1 MSNTMKHRLILVL
14 VCVAALSSCGQQK
27 GGAEVENTPEAVV
40 EAFNRAVTAGDFS
53 KAWTLVDSLGMKDYM
68 DSYKEAWDTLM
79 EQDSTALEIAGTLL
93 SGAVIEIQRTEKN
106 GPQRHVY
113 YRLEA
118 DGRNK
123 ERCAVVRKE
132 EGEWKIVSVTN
143 AN

>member
-1 MSNTMKHRLILVL
+1 MKHRLILVL

-40 EAFNRAVTAGDFS
+40 EAFNRAVTAGDFAR
-53 KAWTLVDSLGMKDYM
+53 AWTLVDSLGMKDYM
-68 DSYKEAWDTLM
+68 DSYKEAWDVLM
-79 EQDSTALEIAGTLL
+79 AQDSTALGIAETLL
-93 SGAVIEIQRTEKN
+93 SGAVIEFQRTEKN
-106 GPQRHVY
+106 GAERHVF

-118 DGRNK
+118 DGRSK
-123 ERCAVVRKE
+123 ERRAIVRKE

>member
-1 MSNTMKHRLILVL
+1 MQSRWGYGSQKDVEDVFDNYR
-14 VCVAALSSCGQQK
+14 ALDIPLD
-27 GGAEVENTPEAVV
+27 AI
-40 EAFNRAVTAGDFS
+40 FLDI
-53 KAWTLVDSLGMKDYM
+53 DYM

-79 EQDSTALEIAGTLL
+79 EQDSTALAIAGTLL

>member
-14 VCVAALSSCGQQK
+14 VCVAALSSCGQQR
-27 GGAEVENTPEAVV
+27 GGTEVENTPEAVV

-93 SGAVIEIQRTEKN
+93 SGAVIEI
-106 GPQRHVY
+106 
-113 YRLEA
+113 
-118 DGRNK
+118 
-123 ERCAVVRKE
+123 
-132 EGEWKIVSVTN
+132 
-143 AN
+143 